1 MKKAIL
7 MICLLILFTSFG
19 QTTSTNDT
27 ENTNDASDTNAFND
41 YYPIAEKP
49 TFSYMSNMNATE
61 SILFDAKPVVYY
73 SIINNIRKNMQE
85 YEDRPGNALYVTFQP
100 HIRMYSETSKPVKTP
115 SYRILFGWQQM
126 IKTSSNNFFT
136 WAIESGHYSNGQS
149 GCAFL
154 IGEEDETMPCTD
166 FHATITDDTNLSDLL
181 NRTNGNFSTNTSK
194 LCVNFRFNELNKRDE
209 PFKIHSFT
217 ASWELYHNRFF
228 WLFDFGGYSDF
239 DIDIYG
245 RNRFGFAYEYEHQW
259 KPKLRYAI
267 EQKVELIQGAHPFVE
282 PLRSETSFT
291 LYPFN
296 RDIGFFVSYIYG
308 HDNYNYRFVDS
319 GNQIAT
325 GVSWDWFQ
333 PFQISRVKTTDQ

>member
-7 MICLLILFTSFG
+7 PLLLLIFYISFG
-19 QTTSTNDT
+19 QTTDAKDT
-27 ENTNDASDTNAFND
+27 QNTMATSDTNAFND
-41 YYPIAEKP
+41 DYPIAVKP
-49 TFSYMSNMNATE
+49 AFSYMSNMNASE

-85 YEDRPGNALYVTFQP
+85 YDNKAGNAFYVTFQP
-100 HIRMYSETSKPVKTP
+100 HIRMYGETSKPVKTP

-126 IKTSSNNFFT
+126 IKTSSNNFFA

-154 IGEEDETMPCTD
+154 AGEEDESMACND
-166 FHATITDDTNLSDLL
+166 FHATITDDSNLSALL
-181 NRTNGNFSTNTSK
+181 NRTNGNFSTNTTK
-194 LCVNFRFNELNKRDE
+194 LSLNFRFNELNKRDE
-209 PFKIHSFT
+209 PHKIHSFT
-217 ASWELYHNRFF
+217 ASWELYHNRFVG
-228 WLFDFGGYSDF
+228 LFDFGGYSDF
-239 DIDIYG
+239 DISIYG
-245 RNRFGFAYEYEHQW
+245 RNRFGFCYEYEHQW

-267 EQKVELIQGAHPFVE
+267 EQKFEVIQGAHASVE

-319 GNQIAT
+319 GNQIAI

-333 PFQISRVKTTDQ
+333 PFQISRVKSEEL